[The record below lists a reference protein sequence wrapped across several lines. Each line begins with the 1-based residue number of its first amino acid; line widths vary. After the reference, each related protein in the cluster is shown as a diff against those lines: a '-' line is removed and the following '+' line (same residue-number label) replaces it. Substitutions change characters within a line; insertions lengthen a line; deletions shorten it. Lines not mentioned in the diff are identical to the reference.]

1 MLHNGV
7 ILISRPSYFWPLW
20 VSLGNVNIISL
31 HSVKLIEC
39 SLSML
44 GLVSGDLVELQAY
57 NSQLLV
63 ESSGNVTFTDCSFY
77 DFNGDLYPNL
87 RRDPV
92 QTSITLHQ
100 SNITFAGTSRFYNNH
115 HSALVS
121 YTSVITLTGSVS
133 FINNT
138 GIRGGAMTLYS
149 SALNLDTGANVTFI
163 NNSAQETGGAI
174 HIEPD
179 LTRMLKLECFY
190 RVKHCYATINIYFA
204 TNSAKNGGD
213 NVYGTSLN
221 YCGHDCINITALDI
235 RKSSVSSDPL
245 HICICDSK
253 GQPQCTNT
261 SFINMSKTVH
271 PGETFTLSGVIVGL
285 DYGMTIG
292 TVYANFLPSDESNG
306 SSIAAPESVPNLEPK
321 YQYSQLINN
330 ISCTKL
336 IYSIYSEHMQ
346 RNFIL
351 YLTVQYTR
359 NPRNLIKQNFWKY
372 CTPSSRHKSKCRHS
386 PIFINVTILPCPPGF
401 TLLKS
406 PSRCGCNPVLTNN
419 GVQCVITNGSGYF
432 VWDNDLWISV
442 NEKGVIYTKNC
453 PLNHCIAASK
463 TINLIETP
471 NAQCAFNRAGRLCG
485 SCKKGYSLAVGSSSC
500 IRCSNNN
507 NLALL
512 LFFIAAGFLLV
523 LFINILN
530 LTITQGL
537 INGLIFY
544 ANIVWTSQS
553 ILFPMHDVSNVAIV
567 FLRTFLAW
575 INLDFGIETCFVDGL
590 TALVKTWLQFLFP
603 LYIWA
608 IAGLMILTAKY
619 SNTLT
624 RIYGNKS
631 VPVLATLFL
640 LSYMKLL
647 RTIVTIFLFTHLSEY
662 PKGST
667 LVVWSVDGELD
678 YFGVAHAF
686 LLVAALAVVVF
697 LWLPYTLSLLFLQQ
711 LQKISNSCRLL
722 MWINK
727 LGPFYDAH
735 FAPFKA
741 KHRYWFGLL
750 LLTRGILLV
759 LFASTVT
766 VHQSIY
772 LLIVF
777 VFGIALLLYVAI
789 MHPFKSTIVLVIESS
804 SLANLTLLSGFLL
817 YAQTQAGYVVTL
829 QISAAGISAGII
841 FIQFCGIILYNVI
854 KARCCICSNRHASNV
869 RSYINDNR
877 EEYNMDEVD
886 DEFLADYRDSQV
898 MESLATN

>member
-1 MLHNGV
+1 M
-7 ILISRPSYFWPLW
+7 R
-20 VSLGNVNIISL
+20 
-31 HSVKLIEC
+31 
-39 SLSML
+39 
-44 GLVSGDLVELQAY
+44 LQAY

-63 ESSGNVTFTDCSFY
+63 DNSSNVMFTNCTFHDFDGISYPSLRDPITQTAVTLYQSQVTFTGNS
-77 DFNGDLYPNL
+77 
-87 RRDPV
+87 
-92 QTSITLHQ
+92 
-100 SNITFAGTSRFYNNH
+100 AFYNNH

-121 YTSVITLTGSVS
+121 YSSVITLMGSVS
-133 FINNT
+133 FVNNT
-138 GIRGGAMTLYS
+138 GIRGGGMALYS
-149 SALNLDTGANVTFI
+149 STLNLAAGVNVTFI

-179 LTRMLKLECFY
+179 LTRIPKVECFY
-190 RVKHCYATINIYFA
+190 QIKDCNTASNLYFGGNLA
-204 TNSAKNGGD
+204 NNGGD
-213 NVYGTSLN
+213 NVYGNSLI
-221 YCGHDCINITALDI
+221 YCRRLHGKYCINTTLLDV

-245 HICICDSK
+245 HVCICDNE
-253 GQPQCTNT
+253 GQTQCTNIA
-261 SFINMSKTVH
+261 FINMSKNVY
-271 PGETFTLSGVIVGL
+271 PGETFTLPAVIVGL

-292 TVYANFLPSDESNG
+292 TVYANFLLSDESNG
-306 SSIAAPESVPNLEPK
+306 SSVAAPESVPVLKPN

-336 IYSIYSEHMQ
+336 TYSIYSEHIQ
-346 RNFIL
+346 HNFIM

-359 NPRNLIKQNFWKY
+359 NPRNLANQNYWKY
-372 CTPSSRHKSKCRHS
+372 CTRLSIYIGCRHS
-386 PIFINVTILPCPPGF
+386 PIFINVTILPCPSGF

-406 PSRCGCNPVLTNN
+406 PSRCGCYPVLTNN
-419 GVQCVITNGSGYF
+419 GVQCVITNGTGYF
-432 VWDNDLWISV
+432 MWDNDLWISV

-463 TINLIETP
+463 MIDLIKTP

-485 SCKKGYSLAVGSSSC
+485 GCRKSYSLAVGSSSC
-500 IRCSNNN
+500 IRCPNNN

-512 LFFIAAGFLLV
+512 IFFIAAGFLLV

-537 INGLIFY
+537 VNGLIFY

-553 ILFPMHDVSNVAIV
+553 ILFPMHDVNNVAIV

-608 IAGLMILTAKY
+608 IAGLMILTAKN

-640 LSYMKLL
+640 LSYTKLL
-647 RTIVTIFLFTHLSEY
+647 RTVITIFLFTHLSEY

-667 LVVWSVDGELD
+667 LVVWSIDGELD
-678 YFGVAHAF
+678 YFGVAHVF
-686 LLVAALAVVVF
+686 LLVAALAVAAC
-697 LWLPYTLSLLFLQQ
+697 LWSPYTLSMLFLQQ
-711 LQKISNSCRLL
+711 LQKISNSCWLL
-722 MWINK
+722 KWIDK

-750 LLTRGILLV
+750 LLTRGVLLIL
-759 LFASTVT
+759 FSSTVT

-777 VFGIALLLYVAI
+777 VFGIALLLYMAI
-789 MHPFKSTIVLVIESS
+789 MRPFKSMVFW
-804 SLANLTLLSGFLL
+804 SLRA
-817 YAQTQAGYVVTL
+817 
-829 QISAAGISAGII
+829 
-841 FIQFCGIILYNVI
+841 
-854 KARCCICSNRHASNV
+854 HP
-869 RSYINDNR
+869 
-877 EEYNMDEVD
+877 
-886 DEFLADYRDSQV
+886 
-898 MESLATN
+898 